1 MVASLVVHGLLQ
13 AGLVAELVLVVNS
26 GVSWHRFMTR
36 VSVGRLELS
45 EWKGFVRCKERGR
58 GLLIRA
64 LGLFWIIISKT
75 TTITLMHKQ
84 KSVSLVIVCN
94 NEMQTTRTR
103 KDDHT
108 HARKD
113 LRSVI
118 YQWTFYEYN
127 NSLNYGSWAE
137 LVIIRNG

>member
-58 GLLIRA
+58 GLSERA
-64 LGLFWIIISKT
+64 LGLFSIIISKT
-75 TTITLMHKQ
+75 KITLHKQ
-84 KSVSLVIVCN
+84 MSVSLVIVLQSN
-94 NEMQTTRTR
+94 AN
-103 KDDHT
+103 HT
-108 HARKD
+108 HEKRRPHACTEGLTEHRLPLD
-113 LRSVI
+113 L
-118 YQWTFYEYN
+118 
-127 NSLNYGSWAE
+127 
-137 LVIIRNG
+137 